1 MLKMLSIEQAI
12 CGLYSVAAGALA
24 GFIAY
29 TLYVP
34 MLQTAYSSSAQ
45 ILPLVMIRESSDMT
59 KLFVSIGLML
69 VVSILVLA
77 LIIRKQNMIKALKL
91 GEE

>member
-1 MLKMLSIEQAI
+1 M
-12 CGLYSVAAGALA
+12 
-24 GFIAY
+24 
-29 TLYVP
+29 
-34 MLQTAYSSSAQ
+34 
-45 ILPLVMIRESSDMT
+45 MIRESSDMT